1 MLYFLL
7 TGGAMTSRDFRL
19 SNIIRTELKDFSI
32 YFSTQNE
39 ISSFYKQAQELSY
52 NYNNITKNND
62 YISASKLNACAIL
75 HVLYQNLISNYI
87 KNTDSSFFSRMLPLV
102 SKKNS
107 VNEVL
112 AFYAKEFPSPLLT
125 SKEVSMEQYTEETI
139 RGFFVHRV
147 MTHNPALL
155 KSIRPLIYR
164 DDLIFPS
171 ASKAL
176 SAIMGE
182 FSSSRPKVEDSDED
196 LFTFLLTPSIMY
208 PDSLLDQITFIL
220 DEWSHFLSKEIK
232 ENLIKAVDLY
242 KEENKPVFFDNT
254 GGNLNAETYVPDYS
268 NIYEEYEAFS
278 EDRNWMPNVVMLA
291 KSTLVWLDQL
301 SKYYNKPIKRLDQIP
316 EQEIDSLKDRGFT
329 ALWLIGLWQR
339 SDSSKKIKN
348 LCGNPEAEAS
358 AYSLKNYE
366 ISNAIGGWQALDT
379 LRKKCEERGI
389 RLASDMVPNH
399 TGIDSDWIFDKP
411 NLFIQ
416 QNFPPFPSYSYTGE
430 NLSNN
435 PNIEIKIEDHY
446 YEQSDAA
453 VTFLRRDKRTNET
466 TYIFHGNDGTS
477 MPWNDTAQLDF
488 LNPLTREAV
497 FQQIRHVAKN
507 FSIIRFDAAMT
518 LAKKHI
524 QRLWYPQLGHG
535 GDIAGRTIYSLS
547 DKEFNEK
554 IPQEFWREVVDRVA
568 QELPDTLLL
577 AEAFWMMEGYFV
589 RTLGMHRV
597 YNSAF
602 MNMLKNQENKKY
614 KDSIKKT
621 LSFDPEILKRYVNFM
636 SNPDEDTA
644 IGQFGDGDKYFGV
657 CTLLS
662 TMPGLPMYGHGQIE
676 GLKEKYG
683 MEYKKAYWDEWPND
697 SLIANHYKKI
707 FPLLKKR
714 YLFSSAKHFN
724 LYDLY
729 QNGSIHES
737 AFCYTNGLENEKA
750 LVFYNNQYESVEG
763 YIKVSCE
770 KLNKNTNKLCSTTI
784 SSNLKLTLSGKHF
797 LVYKNFNDKLTYLI
811 PSLKIYDEGF
821 WIKLNGYQTK
831 VLLDIREVEDIDGAY
846 SKLYSKIQ
854 NNGVE
859 DLNIEITAMRLKPIF
874 TEMEILRAPA
884 MLDLIKNL
892 SKGKLSKVDTKKT
905 ILQISQLY
913 NNLLKAYEKL
923 SNYSKTYLSTK
934 PKEIDPNKM
943 LNIFDNFST
952 LFKDNLSLKNLG
964 YSLDELPIIISSSL
978 FVYPFVTKDHSVED
992 INKLCKKFIL
1002 NHFYKDFFNSLN
1014 LSKNEIIH
1022 ILNGVSIFLKSY
1034 NSLED
1039 NFSNNFKKLFENN
1052 FYKNYILCNVYNN
1065 ITWYKKE
1072 SLQDL
1077 IVLTVLSKAVFGK
1090 EDFNINET
1098 IANLL
1103 SAESKSEYKL
1113 DLFLE
1118 NI

>member
-1 MLYFLL
+1 
-7 TGGAMTSRDFRL
+7 MTSRDFRL
-19 SNIIRTELKDFSI
+19 SNIIRKELKDYSV
-32 YFSTQNE
+32 YFQTNNKINSY
-39 ISSFYKQAQELSY
+39 YKQAQELSY
-52 NYNNITKNND
+52 NYNKSTKKSD

-75 HVLYQNLISNYI
+75 HTLYQNLITSYL

-102 SKKNS
+102 SKNKS

-112 AFYAKEFPSPLLT
+112 AFYSKEFPSPLLT
-125 SKEVSMEQYTEETI
+125 FKEVSMEQYTEETI

-147 MTHNPALL
+147 MTHNPALI
-155 KSIRPLIYR
+155 KAIRPLIYR
-164 DDLIFPS
+164 DELIFPT

-176 SAIMGE
+176 SAILGE
-182 FSSSRPKVEDSDED
+182 FSSSRPNFANSEED
-196 LFTFLLTPSIMY
+196 LFTFLLTPSLLY
-208 PDSLLDQITFIL
+208 PNSLTNQISFIL
-220 DEWSHFLSKEIK
+220 EEWSHLISKDLR
-232 ENLIKAVDLY
+232 ENLIKALDLE
-242 KEENKPVFFDNT
+242 KEENKPIFFDNT
-254 GGNLNAETYVPDYS
+254 GGNANAETYVPDYS

-278 EDRNWMPNVVMLA
+278 EDRNWMPNVIMMA

-301 SKYYNKPIKRLDQIP
+301 TKYYKTPITRLDQIP
-316 EQEIDSLKDRGFT
+316 DQELDNLKNRGFT

-339 SDSSKKIKN
+339 SDASKKIKN

-366 ISNAIGGWQALDT
+366 ISQSIGGWNALET
-379 LRKKCEERGI
+379 LRKKCEDRGI

-399 TGIDSDWIFDKP
+399 TGLDSDWVINKP
-411 NLFIQ
+411 HLFVQ
-416 QNFPPFPSYSYTGE
+416 QTYPPFPSYSYNGQ
-430 NLSNN
+430 NLSND

-453 VTFLRRDKRTNET
+453 VTFRRRDKRTNET

-524 QRLWYPQLGHG
+524 QRLWYPKLGHG

-547 DKEFNEK
+547 DKDFNDK
-554 IPQEFWREVVDRVA
+554 IPQEFWREVVDRMA

-662 TMPGLPMYGHGQIE
+662 TMPGLPMFGHGQIE

-697 SLIANHYKKI
+697 SLINNHYKKI

-714 YLFSSAKHFN
+714 YLFSGSKYFN

-729 QNGSIHES
+729 KNNTIYDS
-737 AFCYTNGLENEKA
+737 AFCYSNGTEEEKA
-750 LVFYNNQYESVEG
+750 LILYNNQYESVEG
-763 YIKVSCE
+763 YIKNSCK
-770 KLNKNTNKLCSTTI
+770 KLNKDNNKLSSSQI
-784 SSNLKLTLSGKHF
+784 SSNLNLTLSGKHF
-797 LVYKNFNDKLTYLI
+797 LVYKNFNDGLTYLT
-811 PSLKIYDEGF
+811 PSLKVYDEGL
-821 WIKLNGYQTK
+821 WIHLNGYETK
-831 VLLDIREVEDIDGAY
+831 VFLDIREVEDIDGAY
-846 SKLYSKIQ
+846 SRLYSKILTS
-854 NNGVE
+854 GVK
-859 DLNIEITAMRLKPIF
+859 DLSIEITAMRLNSIF
-874 TEMEILRAPA
+874 IEMEPLRAPSV
-884 MLDLIKNL
+884 IKTL
-892 SKGKLSKVDTKKT
+892 SEITKGKVSAVDAKKL
-905 ILQISQLY
+905 ILQIAQLY
-913 NNLLKAYEKL
+913 SKLPLAYEKL
-923 SNYSKTYLSTK
+923 SDFSKSYISSK
-934 PKEIDPNKM
+934 PKEINPTLM
-943 LNIFDNFST
+943 LTVFDKFSKI
-952 LFKDNLSLKNLG
+952 FKDNLYFNNLG
-964 YSLDELPIIISSSL
+964 YSLDELPIIISASL
-978 FVYPFVTKDHSVED
+978 FVYPFVSKNDKVED
-992 INKLCKKFIL
+992 INKICKKFIL
-1002 NHFYKDFFNSLN
+1002 NHFYKEFFDKLN
-1014 LSKNEIIH
+1014 INKNEINH
-1022 ILNGVSIFLKSY
+1022 IINGSAIFLGIYKDLEE
-1034 NSLED
+1034 NS
-1039 NFSNNFKKLFENN
+1039 STCFKKLFVNN
-1052 FYKNYILCNVYNN
+1052 FYKNYTLCNDYKN

-1072 SLQDL
+1072 SLQEL
-1077 IVLTVLSKAVFGK
+1077 IVLASLSKALFGIT
-1090 EDFNINET
+1090 DFDINNFIST
-1098 IANLL
+1098 LL
-1103 SAESKSEYKL
+1103 SAENKAEYKL
-1113 DLFLE
+1113 EAFLS